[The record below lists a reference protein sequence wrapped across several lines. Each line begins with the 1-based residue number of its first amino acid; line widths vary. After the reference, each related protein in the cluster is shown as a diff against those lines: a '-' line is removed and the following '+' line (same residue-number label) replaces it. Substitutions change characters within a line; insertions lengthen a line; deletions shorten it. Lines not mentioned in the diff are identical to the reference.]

1 MNAIDQYVTPA
12 PPRPNPPPSQSSRG
26 PETSGAPTFG
36 DVYNKAANTNQSGNE
51 PVSSQKA
58 DDDTAQSKA
67 DGKNA
72 APVGKSGAENETS
85 STASTSAGSAILA
98 LAAELKD
105 KKTGKDADKPADAKM
120 ADDPTAVV
128 PKEDGKDKAAAEIQK
143 LIDKAKAAEAQA
155 QGQSQASAA
164 GSPEQDA
171 AAIALQLLGG
181 EAAANVK
188 DKKALPEETAG
199 KDEPADDKVKD
210 AKADAAGAHADATNV
225 MAAAALVVH
234 AAGGQAKDQQEQG
247 KPKSEDQSAK
257 ALAAIGTKTQGA
269 TAADETTKTAGA
281 GETVKPETITV
292 LDARRFVGSG
302 EGLSANTQAV
312 MSGVTTDN
320 DWAATMKAASAAANT
335 TPEPRTGTPVNTL
348 KIQMT
353 PESLG
358 NVTATLRLHGDQLTV
373 HLSVESGEAFKQL
386 SHDKDGLIQSLK
398 SQGYSV
404 DQVSVQLAPAPT
416 TDRTV
421 AQTSTGQQAGG
432 QMQDG
437 SSAGQ
442 FAQQGRE
449 QDNNR
454 RQQDNGF
461 NANWQGDDKSV
472 AVDPVAASSDT
483 ARSGQVYL

>member
-1 MNAIDQYVTPA
+1 MI
-12 PPRPNPPPSQSSRG
+12 PRSEGRREEPRGIWQGSSRG
-26 PETSGAPTFG
+26 REDASCRDKRWQRNSGAHSRSRG
-36 DVYNKAANTNQSGNE
+36 QEDWQGSRKALDAKASEDPAALVPEQDSGG
-51 PVSSQKA
+51 KA
-58 DDDTAQSKA
+58 DA
-67 DGKNA
+67 D
-72 APVGKSGAENETS
+72 
-85 STASTSAGSAILA
+85 L
-98 LAAELKD
+98 
-105 KKTGKDADKPADAKM
+105 
-120 ADDPTAVV
+120 
-128 PKEDGKDKAAAEIQK
+128 QK
-143 LIDKAKAAEAQA
+143 LIDKAKAADAQTSAQA
-155 QGQSQASAA
+155 PAPA
-164 GSPEQDA
+164 EQDA
-171 AAIALQLLGG
+171 AAIALKLLG
-181 EAAANVK
+181 ADTPAKAQ
-188 DKKALPEETAG
+188 DKKVEPEASAAKDEAG
-199 KDEPADDKVKD
+199 KEDATD
-210 AKADAAGAHADATNV
+210 AKSDAAPHADANGV
-225 MAAAALVVH
+225 MASAVLAVH
-234 AAGGQAKDQQEQG
+234 MAGGQAKDQQEQG
-247 KPKSEDQSAK
+247 KPRTDELPAK
-257 ALAAIGTKTQGA
+257 AVAAAGTQTQGPAA
-269 TAADETTKTAGA
+269 TDDTTKAAGA

-302 EGLSANTQAV
+302 EGMSANTQAV
-312 MSGVTTDN
+312 ISGVTSDN
-320 DWAATMKAASAAANT
+320 DWAATMKAASAAANA

-398 SQGYSV
+398 SQGFSV

-472 AVDPVAASSDT
+472 AADPVASSSDT

>member
-1 MNAIDQYVTPA
+1 MNAIDQFVAPA
-12 PPRPNPPPSQSSRG
+12 PPRPNPPSAQPSRG
-26 PETSGAPTFG
+26 SDTSGSPSFG
-36 DVYNKAANTNQSGNE
+36 DVYNKAANTNQSANE
-51 PVSSQKA
+51 PADPQKA
-58 DDDTAQSKA
+58 ADDTPQPKA
-67 DGKNA
+67 DAKNPAEPGKA
-72 APVGKSGAENETS
+72 AAEGEKTPAAATS
-85 STASTSAGSAILA
+85 VGSAILA
-98 LAAELKD
+98 LTADPEG
-105 KKTGKDADKPADAKM
+105 KKTGKEAEKPIDAKASEDPAALVPEQDSGGKADAD
-120 ADDPTAVV
+120 
-128 PKEDGKDKAAAEIQK
+128 IQK
-143 LIDKAKAAEAQA
+143 LIDKAKAADAQTPAQA
-155 QGQSQASAA
+155 PAPA
-164 GSPEQDA
+164 EQDA
-171 AAIALQLLGG
+171 AAIALKLLGADTPAKAQDKKVEPEASAAKDEAG
-181 EAAANVK
+181 KEDATDAKSDAAA
-188 DKKALPEETAG
+188 P
-199 KDEPADDKVKD
+199 
-210 AKADAAGAHADATNV
+210 HADANGV
-225 MAAAALVVH
+225 MASAVLAVH
-234 AAGGQAKDQQEQG
+234 MAGGQAKDQQEQG
-247 KPKSEDQSAK
+247 KPRTDELPAK
-257 ALAAIGTKTQGA
+257 AVAAAGTQTQGPAA
-269 TAADETTKTAGA
+269 TDDTTKAAGA

-302 EGLSANTQAV
+302 EGMSANTQAV
-312 MSGVTTDN
+312 ISGVTSDN
-320 DWAATMKAASAAANT
+320 DWAATMKAASAAANA

-398 SQGYSV
+398 SQGFSV

-472 AVDPVAASSDT
+472 AADPVASSSDT